1 MFGLTAANGAS
12 MIAPM
17 ETLVDSY
24 GHYLLRLVVATV
36 AGGLIGI
43 EREYK
48 GKPAGMRT
56 NMLMCL
62 GSCLVMILSI
72 ETARQAGA
80 PADPG
85 RIGAQVVTGVGFL
98 GAGTILRS
106 RVSVAGLTSAATI
119 WFVAALGLTIGA
131 GLFIEAAGAT
141 ALMILTLTAVA
152 GVEHHLSARRQLH
165 VLRLRVRG
173 KDLAKVR
180 EVLRVNRITPD
191 DLEIKREADAV
202 RMDLEYI
209 AVERKYLHL
218 VASLEALDEVDVL
231 LHY

>member
-1 MFGLTAANGAS
+1 
-12 MIAPM
+12 M
-17 ETLVDSY
+17 EAFTDTY
-24 GHYLLRLVVATV
+24 GHYVLRLLVATFV
-36 AGGLIGI
+36 GGLIGV

-56 NMLMCL
+56 NMLMCM

-72 ETARQAGA
+72 ETAKEAGP

-85 RIGAQVVTGVGFL
+85 RIAAQVVTGVGFL

-106 RVSVAGLTSAATI
+106 RVSVTGLTSAATI

-131 GLFIEAAGAT
+131 GLFTVTAAAT
-141 ALMILTLTAVA
+141 AFMILTLTVLA
-152 GVEHHLSARRQLH
+152 GVEHRLSTRRQLH

-173 KDLAKVR
+173 KDLAAVR
-180 EVLRVNRITPD
+180 GMLTRNRITPD
-191 DLEIKREADAV
+191 DLEITREADAV
-202 RMDLEYI
+202 LMDIEYI

-218 VASLEALDEVDVL
+218 VASLEKLDEVDVL